1 MLSDIRDKL
10 TWRLAFIRTQLFLGM
25 GGILL
30 LSLFIAVI
38 GYWSLSSFRLGL
50 HTTVEEANR
59 VRELSLEIENCFL
72 LARQD
77 EIRFLDN
84 WRSMGFETASEEYV
98 APNQANLALAWE
110 RLDELERLVQ
120 AASDEDLRSLEGEID
135 EIRPLLETYASTF
148 QTAVNQIQERS
159 RPDGLESSLRGV
171 LDELGKSV
179 APWPSL
185 IELVLQ
191 IRSEEQ
197 SYLATANQEYVSRI
211 RASVNQFT
219 YLFQGSDLG
228 DQDKTQLNQWVG
240 DYMTLLDQ
248 LVDAEGNIEYSTT
261 VFQDV
266 TVDINQVAGRIGDKS
281 AAGLVRANERLD
293 DIGRQASLALFV
305 ATGLALFLGV
315 VSTAWLAR
323 RIILPLD
330 RLSRAARR
338 VGQGDLGQPV
348 VVSRG
353 GELAALGRAFND
365 MAGQLRDLISN
376 LERRNVTL
384 QATVQQYAD
393 FMEQVSQ
400 GDLAARL
407 PLNGDEQEQAS
418 PLIALGRQLNR
429 MTTSLQAQIEQE
441 RRQLELIQEQQEAIR
456 RLSSPVI
463 PVMERI
469 IIMPMVGSIDSRRAR
484 EITRALLAGIGTY
497 RAKVVILD
505 VTGVPAMDSGVI
517 NHLNKTI
524 QAARLKGAQTII
536 TGISD
541 AVAES
546 IIDLGVDWSHV
557 VTLGNL
563 RAGLGAAL
571 DSMGFKVFRES
582 GE

>member
-1 MLSDIRDKL
+1 MLSNIRDKL
-10 TWRLAFIRTQLFLGM
+10 AWRLAFIRTQLLLGM

-38 GYWSLSSFRLGL
+38 GYWSLSSFQSGL
-50 HTTVEEANR
+50 HTTVEEANQ
-59 VRELSLEIENCFL
+59 VRELGLEIENRFL

-84 WRSMGFETASEEYV
+84 WRSIGFEAASKEYV
-98 APNQANLALAWE
+98 APNQDNLALAWE
-110 RLDELERLVQ
+110 RLNELESLVQ
-120 AASDEDLRSLEGEID
+120 AASDENLRSLTFEID
-135 EIRPLLETYASTF
+135 KIRPLLGKYESTF
-148 QTAVNQIQERS
+148 QMAVNQIQERS
-159 RPDGLESSLRGV
+159 RPDGLENSLRGT
-171 LDELGKSV
+171 LDRLGKSV

-191 IRSEEQ
+191 IRDEEQ
-197 SYLATANQEYVSRI
+197 SYLATANQAYVDRI
-211 RASVNQFT
+211 YKLVNDFV
-219 YLFQGSDLG
+219 YLVEGGDLG
-228 DQDKTQLNQWVG
+228 DLDKPQLNQWVG

-248 LVDAEGNIEYSTT
+248 LVNAEKDIEESTSF
-261 VFQDV
+261 FQNV
-266 TVDINQVAGRIGDKS
+266 TVEINQVAGRIGDKS
-281 AAGLVRANERLD
+281 AAGLVSANERLD
-293 DIGRQASLALFV
+293 GIGRRASLALFV
-305 ATGLALFLGV
+305 ATGLALFLGL
-315 VSTAWLAR
+315 VSTAWLGR

-338 VGQGDLGQPV
+338 MGQGDLSQPV
-348 VVSRG
+348 IVSRG
-353 GELAALGRAFND
+353 GELAALGQAFND
-365 MAGQLRDLISN
+365 MASQLRDLISN
-376 LERRNVTL
+376 LEQRNVTL

-393 FMEQVSQ
+393 FMDQVSQ

-418 PLIALGRQLNR
+418 PLVALGHHLNR

-441 RRQLELIQEQQEAIR
+441 RLQRELIQEQQEAIR

-469 IIMPMVGSIDSRRAR
+469 IIMPMVGSIDSQRAR
-484 EITRALLAGIGTY
+484 DITRALLAGIGTY

-505 VTGVPAMDSGVI
+505 VTGVPVMDSGVV

-546 IIDLGVDWSHV
+546 IVDLGIDWSHV

-571 DSMGFKVFRES
+571 DSMGFKMFQ
-582 GE
+582 G